1 MTKSLLTILIL
12 AVLGLNQVNAQL
24 STPFNFSSIGTL
36 DGIENSTSI
45 PINFQSNSTCLDLA
59 NGLPVFLAERN
70 TGIFASACREATVQP
85 QLQLILYPNPV
96 VERTLLR
103 SLIKPSYVGTFDITV
118 VSMLGQI
125 VQRTKAS
132 SQEIFNGLQLD
143 VSRLALG
150 EYVIL
155 IESDNYKDH
164 VNFVKAR

>member
-1 MTKSLLTILIL
+1 MTKNLLTLFIL
-12 AVLGLNQVNAQL
+12 AILGLNQVNAQL
-24 STPFNFSSIGTL
+24 STPYNFSSIGTL
-36 DGIENSTSI
+36 DGLENSTSI
-45 PINFQSNSTCLDLA
+45 PINFQSTSTCLEVVNA
-59 NGLPVFLAERN
+59 LPVFLAERN
-70 TGIFASACREATVQP
+70 TGVFASACRETTVQP
-85 QLQLILYPNPV
+85 QLQLLLYPNPV

-118 VSMLGQI
+118 VNMLGQI

-132 SQEIFNGLQLD
+132 SQEIFDGLQLD

-155 IESDNYKDH
+155 IESDIYRDH